1 MAFFSVSKRPYVLI
15 AILVLAVVAVLAVY
29 YFFDPSAEGL
39 FPRCRF
45 LELTGYKCPGCGT
58 QRMLHSLLHFDLVS
72 AFRYNAYLL
81 TLFPLMLL
89 LLAWDG
95 WTRWLPKRWADA
107 AFVTLAVLFVVLTLL
122 WWLLRNVFGW

>member
-1 MAFFSVSKRPYVLI
+1 
-15 AILVLAVVAVLAVY
+15 
-29 YFFDPSAEGL
+29 
-39 FPRCRF
+39 
-45 LELTGYKCPGCGT
+45 
-58 QRMLHSLLHFDLVS
+58 MLHSLLHFDLVS
-72 AFRYNAYLL
+72 AIRYNAYLL